1 MKTIKQMSCYLVAA
15 LMIFMAGCTVT
26 QEIEEEE
33 DPIPQEEVVIEEEI
47 TPAKGGNLTVA
58 IRNPKTL
65 NPLYNEDHSIDQI
78 LRLVFEP
85 LITLDDTLKPV
96 PNLAESWEMSQNGTT
111 LIVNLRRGI
120 TWHDGTPVTA
130 KDVVF
135 SMETIQKSGETS
147 IYKRCVQNVSQ
158 YTEIDA
164 HTVRITYNQP
174 FSGALYAL
182 YFPIIPEHY
191 YRGETMSS
199 SAKNMQPVGNGAYRF
214 ESFTPMKTLLLQAN
228 ENWFKGATYIDTI
241 TAMVTPDKETDL
253 YAFDQKQLD
262 VAITDVV
269 DWEKYSEMGETE
281 TYEYMTNYYDFI
293 GLNFNHSLF
302 QDKRL
307 RQAIA
312 YSIPKERIINEQYLG
327 HAVAAKTPIN
337 PNSWLYEAEGNE
349 YTYHAETSKALL
361 AQAGWEDSDEDGIL
375 DQVIDGMKQDLSF
388 HMMVNK
394 ENMERVQ
401 AAYEIQTELQEIG
414 IQLIIE
420 EVEFDT
426 YTSRLETRDFE
437 SFMGGWR
444 LSLIPDLTFA
454 FHTSQAETG
463 TNYISYRS
471 QEMDNLLQQAF
482 LAQGDSG
489 MKKAYKD
496 LQQYIAEELPY
507 ISLYF
512 RTSAVLTSNRVRG
525 NVQPTMD
532 SIYGNIQEWFIY
544 ERKTNE

>member
-1 MKTIKQMSCYLVAA
+1 MKAIKQMSCYLAAA
-15 LMIFMAGCTVT
+15 LMIFVVGCNVT
-26 QEIEEEE
+26 QEIEE
-33 DPIPQEEVVIEEEI
+33 DPVPKEEEVVIEEEI
-47 TPAKGGNLTVA
+47 TPVKGGNLTVA

-96 PNLAESWEMSQNGTT
+96 PNLAERWEMSPNGTSLT
-111 LIVNLRRGI
+111 LSLRKDV

-130 KDVVF
+130 KDVLF
-135 SMETIQKSGETS
+135 SIDTIQKAGETS
-147 IYKRCVQNVSQ
+147 VYKRCVQNVSQ
-158 YTEIDA
+158 YTEIDG

-191 YRGETMSS
+191 YRGETAST
-199 SAKNMQPVGNGAYRF
+199 SAKNMQPVGNGAYQF

-228 ENWFKGATYIDTI
+228 ENWFKGAVYIEKI
-241 TAMVTPDKETDL
+241 TATVTPDKETDL

-281 TYEYMTNYYDFI
+281 TYEYITNYYDFI
-293 GLNFNHSLF
+293 GFNFDHSLF

-327 HAVAAKTPIN
+327 HAVAAETPIN
-337 PNSWLYEAEGNE
+337 PTSWLYETEGKA
-349 YTYHAETSKALL
+349 YGYHTETSKALL
-361 AQAGWEDSDEDGIL
+361 AQAGWEDSDEDGVL
-375 DQVIDGMKQDLSF
+375 DQMIDGAKQDLAF

-394 ENMERVQ
+394 ENIERVQ
-401 AAYEIQTELQEIG
+401 VAYEIQAELQEIG
-414 IQLIIE
+414 IQLTIE
-420 EVEFDT
+420 EVAFDV
-426 YTSRLETRDFE
+426 YTSRLAERDFE
-437 SFMGGWR
+437 SILGGWR

-454 FHTSQAETG
+454 FHTSQAEAG

-471 QEMDNLLQQAF
+471 PEMDNLLQQAF
-482 LAQGDSG
+482 LAQGDAG
-489 MKKAYKD
+489 MKKAYRD
-496 LQQYIAEELPY
+496 LQQYIIEELPY

-525 NVQPTMD
+525 DVQPTKD
-532 SIYGNIQEWFIY
+532 YIYGNIQDWFIY
-544 ERKTNE
+544 ERKAND